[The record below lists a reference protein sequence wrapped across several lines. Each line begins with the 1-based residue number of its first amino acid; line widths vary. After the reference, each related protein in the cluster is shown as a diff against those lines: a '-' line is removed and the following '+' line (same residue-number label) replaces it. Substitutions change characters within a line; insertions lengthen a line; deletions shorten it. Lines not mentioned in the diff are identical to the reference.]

1 MRCVV
6 RLLKFKKPKLSF
18 DTSSITMEANI
29 ELSEK
34 ETQSY
39 PETCSRSLLCD
50 GHLGTDDWDFTLFK
64 QCETY

>member
-1 MRCVV
+1 
-6 RLLKFKKPKLSF
+6 
-18 DTSSITMEANI
+18 MEANI